1 MNLLPIS
8 FQDYVELGVE
18 HIADFAAYDHMLF
31 LLALCAPFTLRN
43 WKKALVLAT
52 AFTIGHSITLIAAG
66 LDLFRFNTV
75 WIEFFIPVTILLT
88 ALGHWLPSKR
98 LNQRKFFWLC
108 LVFGF
113 IHGMGFSTFIRFVS
127 SKDGFVGN
135 LLAFNLGVEL
145 GQILIV
151 VSILLFSSMVLH
163 FSKMKG
169 DNWKKIL
176 SGAAILV
183 SLMLI
188 VQNWPS
194 D

>member
-1 MNLLPIS
+1 MLPVS
-8 FQDYVELGVE
+8 FQDYVERGVE

-31 LLALCAPFTLRN
+31 LLAVCTPFTLRN

-66 LDLFRFNTV
+66 LDLFRFNTA

-88 ALGHWLPSKR
+88 ALGHWLPPKK

-113 IHGMGFSTFIRFVS
+113 IHGMGFSTFIRMVS

-145 GQILIV
+145 GQALIVLSILI
-151 VSILLFSSMVLH
+151 FSSVVLH

-188 VQNWPS
+188 VQNWPF
-194 D
+194 